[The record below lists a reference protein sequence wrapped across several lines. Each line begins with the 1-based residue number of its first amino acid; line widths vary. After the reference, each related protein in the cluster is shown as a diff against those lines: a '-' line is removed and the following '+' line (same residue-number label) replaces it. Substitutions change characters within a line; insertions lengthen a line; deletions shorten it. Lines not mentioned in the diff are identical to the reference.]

1 MRKAPARCALM
12 AKARGRE
19 PHVRVRVTQE
29 RVGEGPRAG
38 PGVDDEAHQSPQIH
52 LGAGTRA
59 RSRIQLVLIRYES
72 SGHVLQQPSVL

>member
-38 PGVDDEAHQSPQIH
+38 PGVDDEAHQSPGPTAANP
-52 LGAGTRA
+52 L
-59 RSRIQLVLIRYES
+59 RSRDTGEEQD
-72 SGHVLQQPSVL
+72 SVGLDPI